1 MVTLDA
7 LRGRR
12 RRRWRWWRWCRTSA
26 QRTGRFQHYGVEIIV
41 PINDHD
47 KHVELISVANRNSPR
62 HVGARLRN
70 IDRTTLKRRW
80 SSGQR
85 VQNLRRRPLHLRVG
99 VQDVKGLA
107 DFVRIDDDFQ
117 TRPLQHGVKRR
128 RGRNVVDE
136 INVNHRCGRHHVLQI
151 VFSHDKNNK
160 LRAFAK
166 ARNRARRSAAV
177 SDIQA
182 PKGAQKRNAR
192 QRRLRLQHRS
202 ARHGHRRCA
211 IVHGIIRHA
220 GF

>member
-1 MVTLDA
+1 MRASDVLARVRAKSPMCALGDDDA
-7 LRGRR
+7 V
-12 RRRWRWWRWCRTSA
+12 A
-26 QRTGRFQHYGVEIIV
+26 MAVIDGVCATRARAAPMDV
-41 PINDHD
+41 VVSINAHGTP
-47 KHVELISVANRNSPR
+47 HATWTES
-62 HVGARLRN
+62 ARLRN

-80 SSGQR
+80 SSGRR